1 MRVFEADE
9 TEPFGLFSVL
19 VSHDL
24 SLEEGGVV
32 SECSCQ
38 CVFVDVI
45 PKVSTEDP
53 VIVCRKLKDTIE
65 PFLQWGVG
73 WGGDT
78 PLVGGRGEDTPL
90 VGVEWGHSSSGGGV
104 GILL

>member
-9 TEPFGLFSVL
+9 TESFGLFSVL

-24 SLEEGGVV
+24 SLKEGGVV

-38 CVFVDVI
+38 CVLIDVI

-53 VIVCRKLKDTIE
+53 VIVCRKLKRYHMSH
-65 PFLQWGVG
+65 FSSGG

-78 PLVGGRGEDTPL
+78 PLVGGGMGT
-90 VGVEWGHSSSGGGV
+90 
-104 GILL
+104 LL